1 MSADLCDT
9 CSRSSSL
16 HPSIPI
22 HNQSGEP
29 MKRIFSVLLLLSS
42 SAAFANSSCDKPKN
56 DFDGMYCL
64 NKVYQQADSDL
75 NSTYKQLAG
84 KLDADGKAA
93 LKQGQLL
100 WIGQRNDRCS
110 IRKGDDF
117 FVNLDC
123 ATATTIERTQFLQDR
138 YRECISSGCQN
149 SKL

>member
-1 MSADLCDT
+1 
-9 CSRSSSL
+9 
-16 HPSIPI
+16 
-22 HNQSGEP
+22 
-29 MKRIFSVLLLLSS
+29 MKKTLAALLLLCSS
-42 SAAFANSSCDKPKN
+42 TAFANSSCDKPKN

-75 NSTYKQLAG
+75 NSTYKQLVT

-93 LKQGQLL
+93 LKQGQLV

-110 IRKGDDF
+110 IRKGDEF

>member
-1 MSADLCDT
+1 
-9 CSRSSSL
+9 
-16 HPSIPI
+16 
-22 HNQSGEP
+22 
-29 MKRIFSVLLLLSS
+29 MKRIFCLLALLGSTT
-42 SAAFANSSCDKPKN
+42 AFANSSCDRPKN

-64 NKVYQQADSDL
+64 NKVYQQADTDL
-75 NSTYKQLAG
+75 NATYKQLSA
-84 KLDADGKAA
+84 KLDADGRAA

-110 IRKGDDF
+110 IRKGDEF

>member
-1 MSADLCDT
+1 
-9 CSRSSSL
+9 
-16 HPSIPI
+16 
-22 HNQSGEP
+22 
-29 MKRIFSVLLLLSS
+29 MKRIFCLLALLGSTT
-42 SAAFANSSCDKPKN
+42 AFANSSCDRPKN

-64 NKVYQQADSDL
+64 NKVYQQADTDL
-75 NSTYKQLAG
+75 NATYKQLSS

-110 IRKGDDF
+110 IRKGDEF

>member
-1 MSADLCDT
+1 
-9 CSRSSSL
+9 
-16 HPSIPI
+16 
-22 HNQSGEP
+22 
-29 MKRIFSVLLLLSS
+29 MKKILAALLLLCSS
-42 SAAFANSSCDKPKN
+42 TAFANSSCDKPKN

-75 NSTYKQLAG
+75 NSTYKQLVT

-93 LKQGQLL
+93 LKQGQLV

-110 IRKGDDF
+110 IRKGDEF